1 VSEVVKFRVVYAISY
16 DVEAEDEMEAREK
29 AVELMEKEFGKKFT
43 DIVLS
48 EFGVNVSELME

>member
-1 VSEVVKFRVVYAISY
+1 MSEVVKFRVVYAISY